1 MSGDPTA
8 ARAPDYRRQARG
20 DRGAYDRYL
29 RGMDASMKQK
39 VALTAAHLLGVGTVA
54 DMGMGS
60 GTGSAALAALYP
72 GLDVVGVDVSPE
84 MTGLAQERHRA
95 PNLAFLCAD
104 IASACF
110 RPASLDG
117 IFDSSVLHHVTT
129 FTGYDHAAAWRC
141 LGVQVEELKEGGVL
155 IVRDFADP
163 GPGDVLLDV
172 RADDG
177 DDSSEV
183 ASCSSAALLQRFAR
197 EFRPL
202 SSAPGFPWSEVAG
215 TPALPLP
222 AGFRRFRLSYKHAV
236 EFVLRKDYRRDWA
249 TEVLEE
255 YTYFT
260 QAQFEEAF
268 TRLGLRLLASIPIR
282 NPWIV
287 RHRMEG
293 RIAIHDLQGR
303 RLDHPPTNFL
313 IAGEKVAPGDGV
325 CLREAGAP
333 ASIDSGPPSFLRM
346 DHYRDRR
353 TGQVRDLAS
362 RPHLTVDVLPWFVL
376 EGDAYV
382 LARRGYPRPILRCR
396 PRGTSS
402 LDGSR
407 PAEYVTEPLT
417 VLQRDEPLGRTVETA
432 LARAAGIGPERIRGM
447 RPGRHYYT
455 SPGGIEE
462 EVRSV
467 FVEVDPVFVERP
479 LGPVSGF
486 RTSGIVRAIEAR
498 QLLRA
503 AQVGA
508 LPDSRLELNVYGL
521 LARLGLDAG
530 AWIGEELKLTDG
542 PPPAS
547 VADWNDLS
555 RRAPRRAF
563 ARAAGER
570 SPRFLEIHAVV
581 FEELAADGTR
591 VAERAL
597 EFVLPAALSY
607 NTVAVTLLRR
617 CAGVVYLGL
626 DDDDLPAAQAF
637 SGASELLVA
646 PAWRLPRDVDGIT
659 SSRAW
664 VRERLESEYGLT
676 GGEVWELGGRY
687 HPSPGLTPE
696 VVHPLAVEVREE
708 RAGERRLLW
717 ARLEDVAAHAEE
729 VRDGHL
735 LTLALRAA
743 HALGA
748 GEAH

>member
-1 MSGDPTA
+1 LSA
-8 ARAPDYRRQARG
+8 APPGPRAPDYRRQARG

-84 MTGLAQERHRA
+84 MTGLARERHRA
-95 PNLAFLCAD
+95 TNLAFVCAD
-104 IASACF
+104 IASPCF

-129 FTGYDHAAAWRC
+129 FTGYDHGAASRC
-141 LGVQVEELKEGGVL
+141 LEVQAAELREGGVL

-163 GPGDVLLDV
+163 GPGEVLLDL
-172 RADDG
+172 RTDDG
-177 DDSSEV
+177 DGSGEV
-183 ASCSSAALLQRFAR
+183 ASCSSAALLERFAR

-202 SSAPGFPWSEVAG
+202 SPSPGFPLIEVSG

-222 AGFRRFRLSYKHAV
+222 EGVRRFRLSYKHAV

-293 RIAIHDLQGR
+293 RIAIHDLHGR

-325 CLREAGAP
+325 YLREVDAP
-333 ASIDSGPPSFLRM
+333 ASLPSFLRM
-346 DHYRDRR
+346 DHHRDRR

-376 EGDAYV
+376 DGDPYV

-396 PRGTSS
+396 PRGTPS

-407 PAEYVTEPLT
+407 AAEYVTEPLT

-432 LARAAGIGPERIRGM
+432 LARAAGIGADRIRGM

-521 LARLGLDAG
+521 LARLGLEPG
-530 AWIGEELKLTDG
+530 AWIGEELKLSEG
-542 PPPAS
+542 PAPAS
-547 VADWNDLS
+547 VASWRDLA
-555 RRAPRRAF
+555 RRPPRRTF
-563 ARAAGER
+563 ARAPAEA
-570 SPRFLEIHAVV
+570 SPGFLGIHAAV
-581 FEELAADGTR
+581 FEECAADGTR
-591 VAERAL
+591 VAERTL
-597 EFVLPAALSY
+597 EFVLPAALSF
-607 NTVAVTLLRR
+607 NTISVALLRR
-617 CAGVVYLGL
+617 SGGAVYLGL

-646 PAWRLPRDVDGIT
+646 PAWRLPREVDGIA

-664 VRERLESEYGLT
+664 VRERLAREYGLT
-676 GGEVWELGGRY
+676 CGEVWELGGRY

-696 VVHPLAVEVREE
+696 VVHPLALEVGQESD
-708 RAGERRLLW
+708 GERRLLW
-717 ARLEDVAAHAEE
+717 VRLEDVAAHTEE

-743 HALGA
+743 HALGT
-748 GEAH
+748 GDLR